1 MTRTRTAALTV
12 ALALL
17 GPLVAAGCTVSPS
30 TTRLTSPYIS
40 WSSTQLEGGFQGAS
54 VNACSAAGGPVTVTI
69 LDRQAGAPPM
79 SVGAS
84 INLGGQAFDGSPRL
98 TTIGDTWTSL
108 PLPANS
114 CFAVFLLDD
123 AGTGAPK
130 FRFRIDW

>member
-17 GPLVAAGCTVSPS
+17 GPLVGAGCSVSPS

-40 WSSTQLEGGFQGAS
+40 WSSTTSAGYQEAS
-54 VNACSAAGGPVTVTI
+54 VNACSVAGGPVTVTI
-69 LDRQAGAPPM
+69 LDREAGTPPM

-84 INLGGQAFDGSPRL
+84 INLAGQAFDGSPHL
-98 TTIGDTWTSL
+98 TTIGDAWTSL

-114 CFAVFLLDD
+114 CFAIFLRDD
-123 AGTGAPK
+123 AGFGAPK